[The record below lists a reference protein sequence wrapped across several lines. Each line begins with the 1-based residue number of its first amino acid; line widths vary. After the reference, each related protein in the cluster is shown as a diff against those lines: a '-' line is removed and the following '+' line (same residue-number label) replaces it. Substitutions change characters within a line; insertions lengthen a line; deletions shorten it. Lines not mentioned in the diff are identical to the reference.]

1 MFAVVLTVAC
11 LGFVAD
17 RLYQILVRW
26 LLRWR
31 E

>member
-1 MFAVVLTVAC
+1 MFAVVLTVAF

-17 RLYQILVRW
+17 RIYQRIVDRVLQ
-26 LLRWR
+26 WR